1 MKAVRIHEFGGPEVL
16 KYEDVDV
23 PVAGHGEVLICVKG
37 ASVNPVDFKT
47 RAGKFPVVTKDQLPI
62 TLGRDVAGRITA
74 IGPGTIDASVGDE
87 VYVNLEFNHGGFAQ
101 YVVAKASHCAQKP
114 HSIDYVAAASV
125 PLAALTAWQGLFTH
139 GGLGRGQRVLI
150 HGAAGGVGQFAVQ
163 FARAHGATVFAT
175 ASGEGVALVKNLG
188 ADHVIDY
195 KKQAFEDFFRD
206 LDVVF
211 DLVGGEMR
219 DKSFPLLRKNGML
232 VSTLDEPSKEKS
244 ARYGVRSTRFTTK
257 PNRAQLTQIARL
269 IDEGSVTPTVVKEFP
284 LDEYAG
290 ALEFV
295 EKKHPHGKVVLRVD
309 P

>member
-16 KYEDVDV
+16 KLEDIDV
-23 PVAGHGEVLICVKG
+23 PTAGRGEVLICVKG

-47 RAGKFPVVTKDQLPI
+47 RAGKFPLVTKDKLPI
-62 TLGRDVAGRITA
+62 TLGRDVAGRVSA
-74 IGPGTIDASVGDE
+74 LGPGTVDASVGDE
-87 VYVNLEFNHGGFAQ
+87 VYVNLEFDHGGFAQ
-101 YVVAKASHCAQKP
+101 YVLAKASHCAQKP
-114 HSIDYVAAASV
+114 HSIDFVAAASV

-150 HGAAGGVGQFAVQ
+150 HGSAGGVGQFAVQ

-175 ASGEGVALVKNLG
+175 ASGDGVELVQGLG

-195 KKQAFEDFFRD
+195 KRQAFEDFFHD
-206 LDVVF
+206 LDVVL

-219 DKSFPLLRKNGML
+219 DKSFPLLRKNGIL
-232 VSTLDEPSKEKS
+232 VSTLDEPSKELS
-244 ARYGVRSTRFTTK
+244 AQYGVRSTRFTTK
-257 PNRAQLTQIARL
+257 PDREQLSKIARL
-269 IDEGSVTPTVVKEFP
+269 IDEGEVKPSVVREFP
-284 LDEYAG
+284 LAEYAS
-290 ALEFV
+290 ALELV